1 MNDLQ
6 PSPQRSRP
14 HGCLLAALI
23 ALIILFAGLL
33 IVLLTAPAA
42 IRSVFAP
49 GPTPT
54 PIPPVITLLGLTQ
67 IAELSTLDVRS
78 VAEVKEDRV
87 PNDLR
92 QAFGGRESLLMLV
105 YGHVKVG
112 FDLSKIEEGDL
123 WSDGKRV
130 QLRLPPP
137 EILTTTIDFDRTH
150 VVDYERSFF
159 VGNDPNLQA
168 AVLERATQSLQQ
180 SAIEAGALEMAQRF
194 GRLFFENHLRSLG
207 FQEVVVL
214 TD

>member
-1 MNDLQ
+1 MNEIQ
-6 PSPQRSRP
+6 PPPQRTRP

-23 ALIILFAGLL
+23 VLIVLFAGLL
-33 IVLLTAPAA
+33 IALLVAPAA

-49 GPTPT
+49 DPTPT
-54 PIPPVITLLGLTQ
+54 PVPPVVTILGLTQ
-67 IAELSTLDVRS
+67 IAELATLDVRS
-78 VAEVKEDRV
+78 VAEIREERT
-87 PNDLR
+87 PADLR
-92 QAFGGRESLLMLV
+92 RYLGGRESLLMLV
-105 YGHVKVG
+105 YGEVKVG

-137 EILTTTIDFDRTH
+137 EILAATIDFDRTH
-150 VVDYERSFF
+150 IVDYERSFF

-180 SAIEAGALEMAQRF
+180 AAIDEGALETAKQF

-207 FQEVVVL
+207 FQEVLIL